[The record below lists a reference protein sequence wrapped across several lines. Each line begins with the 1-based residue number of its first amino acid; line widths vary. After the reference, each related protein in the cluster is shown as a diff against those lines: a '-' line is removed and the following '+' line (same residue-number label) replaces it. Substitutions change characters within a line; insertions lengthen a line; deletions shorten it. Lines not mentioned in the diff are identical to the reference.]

1 MMSCLYIFQ
10 LCNCLHRL
18 QIICSH
24 QQTGLQ
30 SVRVHNKITFI
41 VEEVQSIPII
51 FEHPSIKKLISYY
64 TRNIGKSEMST
75 ISHSALLLSVFG
87 IGTFL
92 EFQFHGTTVSCS
104 SGGRELFELQHMTRL
119 QVFFT
124 QLLPRNK
131 QNFNI
136 LIYNV

>member
-30 SVRVHNKITFI
+30 SVRVHNKITII

-51 FEHPSIKKLISYY
+51 FEHPSIKKLIRNYIG
-64 TRNIGKSEMST
+64 NIGRSGMST

-92 EFQFHGTTVSCS
+92 GV
-104 SGGRELFELQHMTRL
+104 L
-119 QVFFT
+119 VFLD
-124 QLLPRNK
+124 QRDLHLRRWR
-131 QNFNI
+131 I
-136 LIYNV
+136 V

>member
-92 EFQFHGTTVSCS
+92 GVLVFLDPRDLHLRRWRIVWISTYDSISSIFHSA
-104 SGGRELFELQHMTRL
+104 
-119 QVFFT
+119 
-124 QLLPRNK
+124 
-131 QNFNI
+131 I
-136 LIYNV
+136 A